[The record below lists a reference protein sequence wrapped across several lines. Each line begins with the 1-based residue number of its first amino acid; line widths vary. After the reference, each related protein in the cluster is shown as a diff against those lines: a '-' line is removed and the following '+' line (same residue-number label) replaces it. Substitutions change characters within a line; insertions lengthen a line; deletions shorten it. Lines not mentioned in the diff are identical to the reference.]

1 MVLFQMNYWNKM
13 IFLTSLSKAY
23 VVNKLHAWG
32 LHAWGLNTQHD
43 EDAIFDTCFIRVAN
57 VFKLENPDKT
67 VELFSKF
74 ILIES
79 KY

>member
-1 MVLFQMNYWNKM
+1 MY
-13 IFLTSLSKAY
+13 LTNLSKAY
-23 VVNKLHAWG
+23 VVNKLHAS
-32 LHAWGLNTQHD
+32 GLNTQHD

>member
-32 LHAWGLNTQHD
+32 LYTQHD